1 MGEPSVMSATDRTI
15 VESALDAVID
25 NAVKFSPDGAR
36 IDVGAHREGDAC
48 RITVRDHGPGL
59 TPEQAAAATG
69 RFWRSAESADT
80 PGSGLGLAIASDLLE
95 AVGGELTVSSAEG
108 GGLVVALVLHDRTTP

>member
-1 MGEPSVMSATDRTI
+1 MSATDRTI

-36 IDVGAHREGDAC
+36 IEIGAHRDGQVC

-59 TPEQAAAATG
+59 TRDQAAAATG
-69 RFWRSAESADT
+69 RFWRSAESVDT

-95 AVGGELTVSSAEG
+95 TVGGELAVASAEG
-108 GGLVVALVLHDRTTP
+108 GGLEVALLLHDRTTP